1 MSKTLKEFRLEQKF
15 RTRLLVFASFMFL
28 VVVTFII
35 RLAFL
40 QLVHGYENKILAKK
54 FVSHQEFTV
63 APRGLLFDRNA
74 ALGDEPLVQ
83 NIRFI
88 NFIIHPEQFE
98 NREEAIEYVKV
109 FCNIMGR
116 DYRNYAPLLSPQKW
130 KRTVRKNEFITLV
143 TRMTRKEHERLVT
156 FYTATRKGEYV
167 THHLRYYTMGPAMAH
182 VSGYIGSPSR
192 EDLKKK
198 LVRSYQTIGKAGLEA
213 QYDSLLRGRDGIR
226 LRHRIID
233 SEEEITATQQG
244 DNLVLTIDKRIQA
257 AAYRSIVKSS
267 RRATVIVMKA
277 NTGEILAMVSHP
289 AFDPNILSSGN
300 SEQRRNHI
308 RQVRLHSGFLNL
320 AIQAKFPPASS
331 FKPLLAIAALEDP
344 GTNFSE
350 KTSFFCPGYFSLRR
364 AHSGHPA
371 VTFQCLGIHH
381 HQRII
386 SAIAN
391 SCNVFF
397 YNLGYRMGPVPIFE
411 FAKAFGMNEKT
422 GIDLLGEVQGLVPD
436 KRWKQIQYS
445 SRWYDGDTINLS
457 IGQGFLQTTPI
468 ALTVFYS
475 AIANRGKIYKP
486 YLVKKI
492 TDPIDGQ
499 VIQEFKPVLR
509 REIPLS
515 MTNLALIQKGMRQVV
530 VRGTAQRL
538 RGLSVPVAG
547 KTGTVQTR
555 SKKKGKEH
563 AWFASYAPY
572 GGPIED
578 IIVVVVFVE
587 YGRGG
592 SVSAA
597 PIAKDVYE
605 VAFPKKKST
614 RRRVVRSSSQRLLN
628 NQSPSITIKKLEK
641 NL

>member
-1 MSKTLKEFRLEQKF
+1 MSKTLNEFRLEQKF
-15 RTRLLVFASFMFL
+15 RTRLLILAGFIFL
-28 VVVTFII
+28 IVVVFII

-40 QLVHGYENKILAKK
+40 QLVHGYQNKILAKK

-63 APRGLLFDRNA
+63 APRGLLLDRNA
-74 ALGDEPLVQ
+74 TLGDEPLVQ

-88 NFIIHPEQFE
+88 DFIIHPEQFK
-98 NREEAIEYVKV
+98 NREEAVEYVKI

-116 DYRNYAPLLSPQKW
+116 NYRNYASLFSPKKW

-156 FYTATRKGEYV
+156 FYSATRKGEYV

-198 LVRSYQTIGKAGLEA
+198 LARSYQTIGKAGLEA

-233 SEEEITATQQG
+233 SEEEVTTTQQG

-257 AAYRSIVKSS
+257 AAYRSIVSS
-267 RRATVIVMKA
+267 SLRGTVIVMKA

-289 AFDPNILSSGN
+289 SFDPNILSSGN

-331 FKPLLAIAALEDP
+331 FKPLVAIAALEDP

-350 KTSFFCPGYFSLRR
+350 ETSFFCPGHFSLR
-364 AHSGHPA
+364 SSHPGYPGA
-371 VTFQCLGIHH
+371 RFQCWSVHH
-381 HQRII
+381 HQ
-386 SAIAN
+386 SLVGAITH

-422 GIDLLGEVQGLVPD
+422 GIDLLGEVPGLVPD

-468 ALTVFYS
+468 ALAVFYS

-492 TDPIDGQ
+492 IDPIDGQ

-515 MTNLALIQKGMRQVV
+515 MNNLSFIQRGMRMAVV
-530 VRGTAQRL
+530 QGTAQKL
-538 RGLSVPVAG
+538 KHLSVPVAG
-547 KTGTVQTR
+547 KTGTAQTR

-572 GGPIED
+572 GGPLED
-578 IIVVVVFVE
+578 TIVVIVFVE
-587 YGRGG
+587 YGKAG
-592 SVSAA
+592 STSAA
-597 PIAKDVYE
+597 PIAKEVYK
-605 VAFPKKKST
+605 VAFSRRSLT
-614 RRRVVRSSSQRLLN
+614 RRKVLRSR
-628 NQSPSITIKKLEK
+628 NQSLQNKQNLNETIQRPEK
-641 NL
+641 SL